1 MIYFIYYRYLIA
13 STGCLTS
20 IHPHLQI
27 WCILLSFG
35 LSDVATEHDLKFAT
49 LVVVGVSV
57 ISLLLLSV
65 DEVSNQLEDPFK
77 MMPIDEIMAAY
88 ERDINR

>member
-1 MIYFIYYRYLIA
+1 MQL
-13 STGCLTS
+13 
-20 IHPHLQI
+20 
-27 WCILLSFG
+27 WCILLSLG
-35 LSDVATEHDLKFAT
+35 LSDLDTEHDLKFST
-49 LVVVGVSV
+49 LVVIGVSV

-77 MMPIDEIMAAY
+77 MMPVDEIMAAY